1 MSFTRY
7 YEVFSFCQP
16 PSGTYLV
23 VLAHAAGLIR
33 LAVAGVVEVG
43 VGRPL
48 VGGGGVGEGGLGG
61 GGGVTARLPGG
72 GKPARQPRPEARP
85 TRRAQRLSQSR
96 APVAEPHLHSRLT
109 QLRPEQSQTIVR
121 LASQPPRHSLLR
133 QLLPGVDVWVLRL
146 LEVLLQHLQL
156 LAREGGPR
164 SPYLP
169 PCITVVAT
177 ILVCSEAPPSA

>member
-1 MSFTRY
+1 MLIYIRNL
-7 YEVFSFCQP
+7 
-16 PSGTYLV
+16 YLV

-43 VGRPL
+43 VGWPL

-61 GGGVTARLPGG
+61 GGGVAARLPGG
-72 GKPARQPRPEARP
+72 GKPARQPGPEARP
-85 TRRAQRLSQSR
+85 ARRAQRLSQAG
-96 APVAEPHLHSRLT
+96 APVAEPHLHSCLT
-109 QLRPEQSQTIVR
+109 QLRPEQSQTILR
-121 LASQPPRHSLLR
+121 LPSQPTRHSLLC

-164 SPYLP
+164 SPYL
-169 PCITVVAT
+169 
-177 ILVCSEAPPSA
+177 SQ